1 MVLYNLLYK
10 KKKTQTCSGYF
21 ELIWNY
27 VSGWDGDNGPHKSSL
42 EVVTSLNRVLY
53 ASRKCKEL
61 QSFTELCIY
70 TWNVMHARRQTNKHG
85 DTHTQYPK
93 RKTSKSFRLISN
105 INFSWKI
112 PHFFFYKCGL
122 NLYINFLAVIICIK
136 FFTHGSIDFIKPI
149 EYTCR
154 SARLRESMTKT
165 QRTQSKPLILKVDK
179 MPDS

>member
-1 MVLYNLLYK
+1 MQRITKFHWIVH
-10 KKKTQTCSGYF
+10 
-21 ELIWNY
+21 I
-27 VSGWDGDNGPHKSSL
+27 
-42 EVVTSLNRVLY
+42 
-53 ASRKCKEL
+53 
-61 QSFTELCIY
+61 CIY
-70 TWNVMHARRQTNKHG
+70 MKCNARAHARRQTNKHG
-85 DTHTQYPK
+85 DTHTHTHTQYPK